1 MPFDCGLICYTSSI
15 IFLDMHVYDFQCI
28 QYFLDT
34 FVFSF
39 PSLHMFLKNIPR
51 FLSPSCF
58 LQNNCSVSASVLI
71 GYGVVPLECNVS
83 YACAVSLHAPGL
95 FRRLVMCK
103 LIFVFCLASVLI
115 GRGAVGLE
123 SNIFHCCSAPLHTL
137 GFFGHLVLWN
147 LSFYFG
153 KCSYRAWCCG
163 VGI

>member
-115 GRGAVGLE
+115 GRGVVGLE
-123 SNIFHCCSAPLHTL
+123 YNIFHVCSAAFRTP
-137 GFFGHLVLWN
+137 GFFGILVFCKLIFLFWQVFLSGVVLW
-147 LSFYFG
+147 G
-153 KCSYRAWCCG
+153 
-163 VGI
+163 

>member
-1 MPFDCGLICYTSSI
+1 MYSI
-15 IFLDMHVYDFQCI
+15 FSGYVRIFI
-28 QYFLDT
+28 
-34 FVFSF
+34 SF
-39 PSLHMFLKNIPR
+39 AGSEFCDASLHMFLKNIPR

-147 LSFYFG
+147 LFFYFG

>member
-58 LQNNCSVSASVLI
+58 LQTNFSVSASVLI

-95 FRRLVMCK
+95 FRLLVMCK

-115 GRGAVGLE
+115 WRGVVGLK
-123 SNIFHCCSAPLHTL
+123 NYLLHCCSAALYTH
-137 GFFGHLVLWN
+137 GFFSRLV
-147 LSFYFG
+147 S
-153 KCSYRAWCCG
+153 
-163 VGI
+163 